1 MEFYIYIFIQ
11 NCFALSIHFLL
22 LQISRGWYSRFY
34 QVCSTIILIRTI
46 YQYSQEVFGSYF
58 AYKKAKSSRHHH
70 IKCFPLHSPPFLAF
84 DHCGPFRGL
93 WPHSIPQNWTITI
106 SFIFLF
112 QLCPMVMITMIFT
125 PMMTMKMWHPL
136 PMKWLRE
143 MNKWSIG
150 YLPLLV

>member
-70 IKCFPLHSPPFLAF
+70 IKCFPLLHPFL
-84 DHCGPFRGL
+84 PL
-93 WPHSIPQNWTITI
+93 ITAVH
-106 SFIFLF
+106 FVAYGHYTTKLKHNNCIFYF